1 MPHPKGGYRDADGKR
16 IPGVTTVIGRFKE
29 SGGLI
34 RWAYNRGR
42 DGEELY
48 ESRDKAAEAGT
59 AAHEMCERHIKGGIL
74 IEGGQPTAKAH
85 EVANV
90 PDEMFP
96 LVWSSFQAY
105 LAWERQTQLKIVE
118 TEQSYISAKGY
129 GGTYDAIGEI
139 DGKLCLLDWKT
150 SNAVYGD
157 HIYQLGAYK
166 ALWEENNPEKKLDGC
181 QWRSKKG
188 PPRRCKKG
196 PLGGCGL
203 VPVVHGRA
211 PRATRRA
218 LNRLTRRRAREG
230 PVGPRGQAWAGWS
243 VQFAVGV

>member
-1 MPHPKGGYRDADGKR
+1 MPHPRGGYRDADGKR
-16 IPGVTTVIGRFKE
+16 IPGVTTIIGRFKE

-34 RWAYNRGR
+34 RWAYGRGR

-59 AAHEMCERHIKGGIL
+59 AAHEMCERHIKGDIL
-74 IEGGQPTAKAH
+74 IEGGEPTAKAR

-90 PDEMFP
+90 PDEMFS

-118 TEQSYISAKGY
+118 TEQSYISAKGF

-166 ALWEENNPEKKLDGC
+166 ALFEENNPEKKLDGGYHLLRFAKTHGDFTHHFWPNLDEAIEGFMLMLRLY
-181 QWRSKKG
+181 QIDKGVKK
-188 PPRRCKKG
+188 R
-196 PLGGCGL
+196 
-203 VPVVHGRA
+203 V
-211 PRATRRA
+211 
-218 LNRLTRRRAREG
+218 
-230 PVGPRGQAWAGWS
+230 
-243 VQFAVGV
+243 

>member
-1 MPHPKGGYRDADGKR
+1 MAHPSGGYRDADGKR

-29 SGGLI
+29 SGALI

-42 DGEELY
+42 EGEELY
-48 ESRDKAAEAGT
+48 ESRDKAATAGT
-59 AAHEMCERHIKGGIL
+59 AAHELCERHIQGDVLVAGG
-74 IEGGQPTAKAH
+74 EPTSLAR

-90 PDEMFP
+90 PDEMWP

-105 LAWERQTQLKIVE
+105 LAWERQTKLELID
-118 TEQSYISAKGY
+118 TERSLVSELGY

-166 ALWEENNPEKKLDGC
+166 ALYEEHHNRKIDGGYHLLRFAKTHGDFTHHFWPNLDEAIEGFMLMLRLYQIDKGIKK
-181 QWRSKKG
+181 R
-188 PPRRCKKG
+188 
-196 PLGGCGL
+196 
-203 VPVVHGRA
+203 V
-211 PRATRRA
+211 
-218 LNRLTRRRAREG
+218 
-230 PVGPRGQAWAGWS
+230 
-243 VQFAVGV
+243 